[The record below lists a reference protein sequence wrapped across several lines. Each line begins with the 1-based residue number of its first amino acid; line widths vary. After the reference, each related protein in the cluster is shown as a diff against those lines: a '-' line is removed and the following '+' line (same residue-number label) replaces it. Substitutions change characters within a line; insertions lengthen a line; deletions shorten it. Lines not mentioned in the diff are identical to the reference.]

1 MAQQRKRPV
10 MVRNRPSAFQRAPRA
25 VGTHSRLP
33 DLVALSG
40 LILDA
45 SAIGDVSAFDS
56 EGGDHGDSESPA
68 NAGY

>member
-1 MAQQRKRPV
+1 MSQERTPRV
-10 MVRNRPSAFQRAPRA
+10 SLVRSRASAFTAPKRRR
-25 VGTHSRLP
+25 GSHSRLP

-56 EGGDHGDSESPA
+56 EGGDHGHRA
-68 NAGY
+68 T